1 MGSNAKS
8 GSAAK
13 ITLEKFD
20 DLFGGSAAQGS
31 GAEQIINAPLAELY
45 TFKDHPFRVE
55 DDEKMEETTESI
67 RQYGVLVPGIAR
79 PRAGGGYEIIAGH
92 RRKRG
97 SELAGKTEMPVI
109 VRNYTDDEAT
119 IIMVDVMMMEGDD
132 GTGKEPFAMTDVL
145 FCYPACKIGCEIR
158 ELFSDNFVL
167 CLESEIWIL
176 ENGEFA
182 SVYCVSIGKDGGRLS
197 YRFVD
202 TCIKNP
208 GDIPI
213 CFEDLE
219 SGFAEIIE
227 AEKEGR
233 KPYLP

>member
-1 MGSNAKS
+1 MKHKKVAAAL
-8 GSAAK
+8 SAAVAGAAVLGGIRYAVGK
-13 ITLEKFD
+13 RKPKEEQEPDIQEEGLTEGKLRECLLRLFWLYEDSEFD
-20 DLFGGSAAQGS
+20 DSAEFLGDGG
-31 GAEQIINAPLAELY
+31 
-45 TFKDHPFRVE
+45 D
-55 DDEKMEETTESI
+55 
-67 RQYGVLVPGIAR
+67 
-79 PRAGGGYEIIAGH
+79 PRE
-92 RRKRG
+92 
-97 SELAGKTEMPVI
+97 
-109 VRNYTDDEAT
+109 DEAENYSSQLFPY
-119 IIMVDVMMMEGDD
+119 IKSNMKDVMMMEGDD

-145 FCYPACKIGCEIR
+145 FCYPACKIGSEIR

>member
-1 MGSNAKS
+1 MKHKKVASAL
-8 GSAAK
+8 SAAVAGAAVLGGIHYVSGK
-13 ITLEKFD
+13 RKPKEGQESDIQEEGLTEGQVRECFLRLFRLYEESEFD
-20 DLFGGSAAQGS
+20 DL
-31 GAEQIINAPLAELY
+31 AELLG
-45 TFKDHPFRVE
+45 D
-55 DDEKMEETTESI
+55 
-67 RQYGVLVPGIAR
+67 
-79 PRAGGGYEIIAGH
+79 
-92 RRKRG
+92 G
-97 SELAGKTEMPVI
+97 SEPREYAADNYSSQLFPYIK
-109 VRNYTDDEAT
+109 RNMT
-119 IIMVDVMMMEGDD
+119 DVMMMEGDD

-167 CLESEIWIL
+167 CLESEMWIL

-202 TCIKNP
+202 TYIKNP

-219 SGFAEIIE
+219 SGFTEIIE

>member
-1 MGSNAKS
+1 MKHKKVAAAL
-8 GSAAK
+8 SAAVAGVAVLGGIHYVSGK
-13 ITLEKFD
+13 RKPKEGQEPDIQEEGLTEGQVRECFLRLFRLYEESEFD
-20 DLFGGSAAQGS
+20 DL
-31 GAEQIINAPLAELY
+31 AELLG
-45 TFKDHPFRVE
+45 D
-55 DDEKMEETTESI
+55 
-67 RQYGVLVPGIAR
+67 
-79 PRAGGGYEIIAGH
+79 
-92 RRKRG
+92 G
-97 SELAGKTEMPVI
+97 SEPREYAADNYSSQLFPYIK
-109 VRNYTDDEAT
+109 RNMT
-119 IIMVDVMMMEGDD
+119 DVMMLEGDD
-132 GTGKEPFAMTDVL
+132 GTGNEPFAMTDVL

-167 CLESEIWIL
+167 CLESEMWIL

-202 TCIKNP
+202 TYIKNP

-219 SGFAEIIE
+219 SGFTEIIE

>member
-1 MGSNAKS
+1 MKNKKVRTMLSALAVVATAGSGICCAVKH
-8 GSAAK
+8 GRTKKGTDVAVDEPVPDEEAL
-13 ITLEKFD
+13 TEEKVREYLLRLFRLYEDSEFD
-20 DLFGGSAAQGS
+20 DSAEFLGDGGDPREYEAENYSNRLFPY
-31 GAEQIINAPLAELY
+31 I
-45 TFKDHPFRVE
+45 
-55 DDEKMEETTESI
+55 
-67 RQYGVLVPGIAR
+67 
-79 PRAGGGYEIIAGH
+79 
-92 RRKRG
+92 KRNM
-97 SELAGKTEMPVI
+97 K
-109 VRNYTDDEAT
+109 
-119 IIMVDVMMMEGDD
+119 DVMMMEGDD

-167 CLESEIWIL
+167 CLQSEMWIL

-233 KPYLP
+233 EPYLP

>member
-1 MGSNAKS
+1 MKHKKVAAAL
-8 GSAAK
+8 SAAV
-13 ITLEKFD
+13 
-20 DLFGGSAAQGS
+20 A
-31 GAEQIINAPLAELY
+31 GAS
-45 TFKDHPFRVE
+45 V
-55 DDEKMEETTESI
+55 
-67 RQYGVLVPGIAR
+67 
-79 PRAGGGYEIIAGH
+79 
-92 RRKRG
+92 
-97 SELAGKTEMPVI
+97 LAGILYAAGKRKPKKGREPDLQEEGLTEGKLRECLLRLFRLYEDSEFGDSAEFLGNGSDPGEYEAENYSSQLFPYI
-109 VRNYTDDEAT
+109 KRN
-119 IIMVDVMMMEGDD
+119 MKDVMMMEGDD

-167 CLESEIWIL
+167 CLQSEMWIL

-233 KPYLP
+233 EPYLP

>member
-1 MGSNAKS
+1 MKHKKATAVSLAAVAGAAVLGGIRYAAGKRKPKAERENAVQEEGLTEDKMRECLLRLFRLYEDS
-8 GSAAK
+8 
-13 ITLEKFD
+13 EFD
-20 DLFGGSAAQGS
+20 DSAEFLGDGGDPREYEAENYSSRLFPY
-31 GAEQIINAPLAELY
+31 I
-45 TFKDHPFRVE
+45 
-55 DDEKMEETTESI
+55 
-67 RQYGVLVPGIAR
+67 
-79 PRAGGGYEIIAGH
+79 
-92 RRKRG
+92 KRNM
-97 SELAGKTEMPVI
+97 T
-109 VRNYTDDEAT
+109 
-119 IIMVDVMMMEGDD
+119 DVMMMEGDD

-167 CLESEIWIL
+167 CLQSEIWIL

-202 TCIKNP
+202 TYIKNP

-219 SGFAEIIE
+219 SGFSEIIE

-233 KPYLP
+233 EPYLP

>member
-1 MGSNAKS
+1 MKHKKVAAAL
-8 GSAAK
+8 SAAVAGAAVLGGIHYVSGK
-13 ITLEKFD
+13 RKPKEGQEPDIQEEGLTEGQVWECFLRLFRLYEESEFD
-20 DLFGGSAAQGS
+20 DL
-31 GAEQIINAPLAELY
+31 AELLG
-45 TFKDHPFRVE
+45 D
-55 DDEKMEETTESI
+55 
-67 RQYGVLVPGIAR
+67 
-79 PRAGGGYEIIAGH
+79 
-92 RRKRG
+92 G
-97 SELAGKTEMPVI
+97 SEPREYAADNYSSQLFPYIK
-109 VRNYTDDEAT
+109 RNMT
-119 IIMVDVMMMEGDD
+119 DVMMLEGDD

-167 CLESEIWIL
+167 CLESEMWML

-202 TCIKNP
+202 TYIKNP

-219 SGFAEIIE
+219 SGFTEIIE

>member
-1 MGSNAKS
+1 MKHKKVASAL
-8 GSAAK
+8 SAAVAGAAVLGGIHYVSGK
-13 ITLEKFD
+13 RKPKEGQESDIQEEGLTEGQVRECFLRLFRLYEESEFD
-20 DLFGGSAAQGS
+20 DL
-31 GAEQIINAPLAELY
+31 AELLG
-45 TFKDHPFRVE
+45 D
-55 DDEKMEETTESI
+55 
-67 RQYGVLVPGIAR
+67 
-79 PRAGGGYEIIAGH
+79 
-92 RRKRG
+92 G
-97 SELAGKTEMPVI
+97 SEPREYAADNYSSQLFPYIK
-109 VRNYTDDEAT
+109 RNMT
-119 IIMVDVMMMEGDD
+119 DVMMLEGDD

-167 CLESEIWIL
+167 CLESEMWIL

-202 TCIKNP
+202 TYIKNP

-219 SGFAEIIE
+219 SGFTEIIE

>member
-1 MGSNAKS
+1 MKHKKATAVSL
-8 GSAAK
+8 AAVVGAAVLGGIRYAAGK
-13 ITLEKFD
+13 NKPKAERENDVQEEGLTEDKLRGCLLRLFRLYEDSEFD
-20 DLFGGSAAQGS
+20 DSAKFLSYGSDPREYEAENYSSQLFPY
-31 GAEQIINAPLAELY
+31 I
-45 TFKDHPFRVE
+45 
-55 DDEKMEETTESI
+55 
-67 RQYGVLVPGIAR
+67 
-79 PRAGGGYEIIAGH
+79 
-92 RRKRG
+92 KRNM
-97 SELAGKTEMPVI
+97 K
-109 VRNYTDDEAT
+109 
-119 IIMVDVMMMEGDD
+119 DVMMLEGDD

-145 FCYPACKIGCEIR
+145 FCYPACKIGSEIR

-167 CLESEIWIL
+167 CLESEMWML

-202 TCIKNP
+202 TYIKNP

-219 SGFAEIIE
+219 SGFSEIIE

-233 KPYLP
+233 EPYLP

>member
-1 MGSNAKS
+1 MKHKKVASAL
-8 GSAAK
+8 SAAVAGAAVLGGIHYVSGK
-13 ITLEKFD
+13 RKPKEGQESDIQEEGLTEGQVRECFLRLFRLYEESEFD
-20 DLFGGSAAQGS
+20 DL
-31 GAEQIINAPLAELY
+31 AELLG
-45 TFKDHPFRVE
+45 D
-55 DDEKMEETTESI
+55 
-67 RQYGVLVPGIAR
+67 
-79 PRAGGGYEIIAGH
+79 
-92 RRKRG
+92 G
-97 SELAGKTEMPVI
+97 SEPREYAADNYSSQLFPYIK
-109 VRNYTDDEAT
+109 RNMT
-119 IIMVDVMMMEGDD
+119 DVMMLEGDD

-145 FCYPACKIGCEIR
+145 FCYPACKIGSEIR

-167 CLESEIWIL
+167 CLESEMWML

-202 TCIKNP
+202 TYIKNP

-219 SGFAEIIE
+219 SGFTEIIE

>member
-1 MGSNAKS
+1 MKHKKIAAAL
-8 GSAAK
+8 SAAVAGAAVFGRIRYAAGK
-13 ITLEKFD
+13 RKPKTERENDVQKERLTEGEVREYLLRLFRLYEDSEFD
-20 DLFGGSAAQGS
+20 DFAEFS
-31 GAEQIINAPLAELY
+31 GE
-45 TFKDHPFRVE
+45 
-55 DDEKMEETTESI
+55 
-67 RQYGVLVPGIAR
+67 
-79 PRAGGGYEIIAGH
+79 
-92 RRKRG
+92 G
-97 SELAGKTEMPVI
+97 SEPGEYAAD
-109 VRNYTDDEAT
+109 NYSEQLFPY
-119 IIMVDVMMMEGDD
+119 IKENMKDVMMLEGDD

-167 CLESEIWIL
+167 CLESEMWIL

-202 TCIKNP
+202 TYIKNP

-219 SGFAEIIE
+219 SGFTEIIE